1 MHNISLFY
9 KLFINFYLTTYKYS
23 QTISSYL
30 SIQMII
36 HFSNSFSFKNL
47 HRQHISKIL
56 LSKFLS
62 RISNPLLLFAIS
74 KYSSPIS
81 LNKKKKRYQNIF
93 FSISPTPLLFL
104 LISKISSTT
113 SPPTL
118 GDKCQLP
125 ISPISILTLEI
136 SNSSPRQKK
145 EGGRGGKNS
154 RDERP
159 SSSITDRGT
168 MK

>member
-56 LSKFLS
+56 LSKFHV
-62 RISNPLLLFAIS
+62 
-74 KYSSPIS
+74 
-81 LNKKKKRYQNIF
+81 
-93 FSISPTPLLFL
+93 SPTHYY
-104 LISKISSTT
+104 S
-113 SPPTL
+113 
-118 GDKCQLP
+118 LP
-125 ISPISILTLEI
+125 FQ
-136 SNSSPRQKK
+136 NFRRQY
-145 EGGRGGKNS
+145 
-154 RDERP
+154 P
-159 SSSITDRGT
+159 
-168 MK
+168 

>member
-74 KYSSPIS
+74 KFSSPIS

-93 FSISPTPLLFL
+93 SSTPLPFL

-136 SNSSPRQKK
+136 SNSSRRQKK

-159 SSSITDRGT
+159 SPSITDRGT

>member
-36 HFSNSFSFKNL
+36 HFSNSFSFKKSSSSTHFKNPSL
-47 HRQHISKIL
+47 KI
-56 LSKFLS
+56 S
-62 RISNPLLLFAIS
+62 RISNPLLLFATS
-74 KYSSPIS
+74 KFSSPIS

-93 FSISPTPLLFL
+93 SSTSLSFL

-159 SSSITDRGT
+159 SPSITDRGT

>member
-36 HFSNSFSFKNL
+36 HFSNSFSFKKSSPTHFKNPSL
-47 HRQHISKIL
+47 KI
-56 LSKFLS
+56 S

-93 FSISPTPLLFL
+93 SSTSLSFL

-136 SNSSPRQKK
+136 SNSSRRQKK

-159 SSSITDRGT
+159 SPSITDRGT

>member
-36 HFSNSFSFKNL
+36 HFSNSFSFK
-47 HRQHISKIL
+47 K
-56 LSKFLS
+56 
-62 RISNPLLLFAIS
+62 
-74 KYSSPIS
+74 SSPTHFKNPSLKIS
-81 LNKKKKRYQNIF
+81 LTYLQPIITLCHFKIFVANIPKQKKRYQNIF
-93 FSISPTPLLFL
+93 FSISPTPLPFL

-136 SNSSPRQKK
+136 SNSSRRQKK

-159 SSSITDRGT
+159 SPSITDRGT